1 MVNKWKH
8 LYITYDK
15 LLFVS
20 GKTEGHHKVEDHDL
34 PENMD
39 TKTKK
44 FISNDLHI
52 CYYTQVKKKHLK
64 KILSGNFVS
73 SDWLR
78 ESHPN
83 SGSDEP
89 IPRLV

>member
-1 MVNKWKH
+1 M
-8 LYITYDK
+8 
-15 LLFVS
+15 LLHT
-20 GKTEGHHKVEDHDL
+20 GE
-34 PENMD
+34 
-39 TKTKK
+39 
-44 FISNDLHI
+44 
-52 CYYTQVKKKHLK
+52 KKHLK